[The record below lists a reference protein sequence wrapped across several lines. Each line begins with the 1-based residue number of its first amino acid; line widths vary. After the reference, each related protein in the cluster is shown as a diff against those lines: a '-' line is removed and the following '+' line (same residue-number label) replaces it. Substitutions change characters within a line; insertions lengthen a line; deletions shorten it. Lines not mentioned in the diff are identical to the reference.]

1 MFSALIISLKLSA
14 SLGVL
19 HFRLVSFVLAPAP
32 IDVNTITVDAETRQV
47 QYYIFWGS
55 YETGTSPLGTDGFDG
70 FGMSL
75 TSDPPG
81 ATLRDSYTGG
91 KADYYVYVNCK
102 PGMTISLTVWSTAF
116 GVQSEHVV
124 KEFNIR
130 KYIFTLIYMFSFISI
145 TFISILRLRFPKN

>member
-14 SLGVL
+14 SLGAL

-32 IDVNTITVDAETRQV
+32 IDLSTITVDAASRQL
-47 QYYIFWGS
+47 QYYITWAP
-55 YETGTSPLGTDGFDG
+55 YEMDTSPLGGNGFDG
-70 FGMSL
+70 FGVSL

-91 KADYYVYVNCK
+91 KIDYYVYVNCR

-124 KEFNIR
+124 KEFNVR
-130 KYIFTLIYMFSFISI
+130 KYIFTFNLHVF
-145 TFISILRLRFPKN
+145 L

>member
-14 SLGVL
+14 SLGAL

-32 IDVNTITVDAETRQV
+32 IDVSEIIVDAETRQV
-47 QYYIFWGS
+47 QYYIDWSS
-55 YETGTSPLGTDGFDG
+55 YELSTSPLKDDGFDG
-70 FGMSL
+70 FGVSL
-75 TSDPPG
+75 ASDPPG

-124 KEFNIR
+124 KEVNVR
-130 KYIFTLIYMFSFISI
+130 KYIFAFNLHVF
-145 TFISILRLRFPKN
+145 L